1 MTLIPWGRI
10 AALVAVLAALGWI
23 AWAIRDSGKDAGL
36 AAGEQQRAALA
47 SELIH
52 ERTQASTC
60 AATLERINDETA
72 RGVAE
77 AEERARAAE
86 GAALIADKAAK
97 DAEAEAA
104 KALVALTASKRT
116 PTCRAQ
122 LEMPLCDAIPLL

>member
-36 AAGEQQRAALA
+36 AKGEEARAELA
-47 SELIH
+47 AQLA
-52 ERTQASTC
+52 TAKAKATTC
-60 AATLERINDETA
+60 AGTLNRINDETA

-104 KALVALTASKRT
+104 KALGALTAAKRT